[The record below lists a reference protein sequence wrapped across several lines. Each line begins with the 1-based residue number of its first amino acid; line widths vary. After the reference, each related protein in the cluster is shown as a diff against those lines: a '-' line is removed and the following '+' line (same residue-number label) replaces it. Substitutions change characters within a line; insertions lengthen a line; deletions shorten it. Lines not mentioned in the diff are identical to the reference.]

1 MAGIISSFVDIPC
14 QESYRTS
21 ENRLQNHVKDYFTHY
36 TTRRLSTMIDN
47 TPHLFW
53 PQNLGPF
60 DSDLKSLFVTFQ
72 QKSDQTHQLLLL
84 ENALQSIP
92 YYPNAQEG
100 QLRYRAFLSV
110 LIDLLRQEWIPEFR
124 QGQLYLLPPDLSS
137 KTQSETEA
145 QERKKALRQSL
156 AWERKAQFEKA
167 SVRDFIHRMEQEHS
181 YGNFIVSI
189 RSLIAEGGV
198 ITQKL
203 QKVLEIDDETEIQKQ
218 ITTIIQPYL
227 QLITPG
233 ARCKQTGLYL
243 QDIWRYFRYTWSTP
257 YNPTPGRQMF
267 YLIRDAAQQF
277 HPVIGIAALGSS
289 MVQLS
294 VRDDIIGW
302 SPAAIQKRISS
313 PEFSD
318 DQAISFVQMLHQ
330 TLKDVIDDLAVEDLV
345 TADELA
351 NPSTKLF
358 QKLADIEKG
367 SKEHRISL
375 LKDKR
380 EWQPKPGAQ
389 LPLGLEDYTP
399 SNIASQNFINLAQEE
414 LYRGKRAG
422 VLRQIL
428 QAKQILSKETK
439 SIETAEGLRSF
450 WKTANGQQAIKI
462 LVRENKKK
470 RIGINMMDIIVCGSI
485 PPYNTLLGG
494 KLVAMLLTSPQII
507 RDYQEKYA
515 GYASTIASKMKGQ
528 EVRRD
533 SQLVLLG
540 TTSLYSS
547 NSSQYNRI
555 AIPVIGHT
563 GESVRFIRYGLTEGY
578 GSVHF
583 SGETVNVLAELQE
596 LIQGARLINNR
607 FGEGVNPKLR
617 KIRTG
622 LAAIGLQTVDNFLRH
637 RSQRIIYG
645 IPLGRKSYKFLCG
658 ETDDPEYFFETR
670 SDIECQK
677 ATKYICDY
685 WSLRW
690 LQNRVQSRKNIEEI
704 QNFRSENFLLSK
716 EISSPNE
723 HSPYQPINIKERG

>member
-1 MAGIISSFVDIPC
+1 MDVPYKK
-14 QESYRTS
+14 SYQS
-21 ENRLQNHVKDYFTHY
+21 IDNWLLNYVNDYFPHF
-36 TTRRLSTMIDN
+36 TTRRLSQMIDN
-47 TPHLFW
+47 SPHLFW

-60 DSDLKSLFVTFQ
+60 DSDLKSLFVAFQ
-72 QKSDQTHQLLLL
+72 QRTDRTQQLDLLGKAL
-84 ENALQSIP
+84 ETIP
-92 YYPNAQEG
+92 FYPNAQEG
-100 QLRYRAFLSV
+100 QLRYQAFLSV

-145 QERKKALRQSL
+145 QARKIILRHSL
-156 AWERKAQFEKA
+156 TWERKAQFKKD
-167 SVRDFIHRMEQEHS
+167 SVREFIRRMEQERP
-181 YGNFIVSI
+181 YGRYVVSI
-189 RSLIAEGGV
+189 RSLLAEGQV
-198 ITQKL
+198 IAQKL
-203 QKVLEIDDETEIQKQ
+203 QTIVENEDKAKQ
-218 ITTIIQPYL
+218 QEQIRTIIQPYL

-233 ARCKQTGLYL
+233 ARCEFTGLYL

-267 YLIRDAAQQF
+267 YIIRDAAQQF

-302 SPAAIQKRISS
+302 SPTAIQERINS
-313 PEFSD
+313 PDFNNK
-318 DQAISFVQMLHQ
+318 QAVSFVRMLHQ
-330 TLKDVIDDLAVEDLV
+330 TLQDVIDDLAVDDLV

-351 NPSTKLF
+351 HPTPEIL

-367 SKEHRISL
+367 SKEQRISF
-375 LKDKR
+375 LKDTRKWRR
-380 EWQPKPGAQ
+380 EPASQ
-389 LPLGLEDYTP
+389 LPLGLEVNPP
-399 SNIASQNFINLAQEE
+399 SNNGTHRLINLAQDA

-428 QAKQILSKETK
+428 QAKQILGKVSK
-439 SIETAEGLRSF
+439 SIENTEGLRSF
-450 WKTANGQQAIKI
+450 WKTTNGQRAIKI
-462 LVRENKKK
+462 LVRENKKR
-470 RIGINMMDIIVCGSI
+470 RIGINMMDIIVCGSV

-494 KLVAMLLTSPQII
+494 KLVGMLLTSPQII
-507 RDYQEKYA
+507 HDYQEKYA

-533 SQLVLLG
+533 SKLVFLG

-555 AIPVIGHT
+555 AIPVIGQS

-583 SGETVNVLAELQE
+583 SGETVDILTELQE

-607 FGEGVNPKLR
+607 FGEGVNQKLR

-622 LAAIGLQTVDNFLRH
+622 LASIGLSSADNFLRH
-637 RSQRIIYG
+637 RSQRIVYG
-645 IPLGRKSYKFLCG
+645 VPLGRKSSMFLCG
-658 ETDDPEYFFETR
+658 ETDDPEYYFEAR

-685 WSLRW
+685 WATRW
-690 LQNRVQSRKNIEEI
+690 LQNRIKSKKYLEEV
-704 QNFRSENFLLSK
+704 QNFRSENFLLSL
-716 EISSPNE
+716 EIFLPNE
-723 HSPYQPINIKERG
+723 PSTQQSMNI